1 MNHAIDTFT
10 APSRNKGYGTKA
22 GGVTGHR
29 ENGKLLHGNGCKLG
43 GANCF
48 ECKLRDCKWSYGK

>member
-10 APSRNKGYGTKA
+10 APSRNKGYGDKA

-29 ENGKLLHGNGCKLG
+29 ENGKLLHGNGCRWG
-43 GANCF
+43 NDCF
-48 ECKLRDCKWSYGK
+48 TCKLFDCKYVREKK